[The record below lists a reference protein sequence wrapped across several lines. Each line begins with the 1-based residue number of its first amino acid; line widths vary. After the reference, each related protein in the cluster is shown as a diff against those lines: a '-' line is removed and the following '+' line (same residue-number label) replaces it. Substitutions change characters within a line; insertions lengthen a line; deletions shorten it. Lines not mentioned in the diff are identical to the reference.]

1 MSDNARVHGKLSA
14 ANVMEFYDRSTYERV
29 DVLTN
34 IVFKDDFIG
43 AGGGIIPAAGSPVDG
58 FPWVK
63 KLVDTHGSPTVGA
76 VANAGGGQ
84 VQLLID
90 TTSEKQEATLYG
102 NDSLWTDVTKGLI
115 FEARVKLTTLPSATG
130 VEAVWGVSSAWTD
143 GPDNASEYVE
153 FGISGAGGAI
163 NMRSQDGVTQNA
175 VASGFTADTAF
186 HVYRFDCYAPAAIL
200 FYVDGVL
207 QNGTGGATIGFAA
220 TGSSAILQPYLSCY
234 KPSGAGHAV
243 MVVDYVRAW
252 MTSREA

>member
-1 MSDNARVHGKLSA
+1 MSDSARVHGKLSA

-34 IVFKDDFIG
+34 IAFKDDFIG
-43 AGGGIIPAAGSPVDG
+43 AGGGTIPAAGSPVDG

-63 KLVDTHGSPTVGA
+63 KLVDTSGSPTVGG

-102 NDSLWTDVTKGLI
+102 NDSLWADVTKGLI
-115 FEARVKLTTLPSATG
+115 FEARVKMTTLPSATG
-130 VEAVWGVSSAWTD
+130 VEAVWGVSSAWID

-153 FGISGAGGAI
+153 FGLSGTSALA
-163 NMRSQDGVTQNA
+163 NLRSQDGTTQNS
-175 VASGFTADTAF
+175 VASAFTVDTNF
-186 HVYRFDCYAPAAIL
+186 HVYRFDCYAPSAIL
-200 FYVDGVL
+200 FYIDGVL
-207 QNGTGGATIGFAA
+207 QNEATTIGFAA
-220 TGSSAILQPYLSCY
+220 TGASAILQPYLSCY

-252 MTSREA
+252 MTSRES